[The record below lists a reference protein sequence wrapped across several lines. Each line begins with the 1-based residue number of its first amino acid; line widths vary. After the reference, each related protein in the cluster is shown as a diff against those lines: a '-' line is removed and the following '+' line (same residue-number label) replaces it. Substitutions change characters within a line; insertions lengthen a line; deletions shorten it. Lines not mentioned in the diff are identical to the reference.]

1 VARKNAKAKPKTKN
15 RKQPPKERV
24 QVPPAADAIESGSY
38 RAKVRMYRQ
47 GLGDCFLITLPRKSG
62 TPFYILIDCGVILGT
77 SDAGTKMKKVVQNIL
92 DTTAGKIDVL
102 VATHEHWDHLSGFLQ
117 AKELFQKLAVGTVWL
132 AWTED
137 PADALA
143 RKLKSEYES
152 LRLALRVAGT
162 QLRIAGAD
170 TNADVVESMLEFFG
184 AFGSGTTTDAL
195 QLVKS
200 LSKSVK
206 FCHPSDPPVE
216 LDGVEARVYF
226 LGPPHDEAMIKRFN
240 PSKSHPETY
249 EMRAAEMFRSNMDQT
264 AEAFDADAP
273 FDAGSQ
279 IPENVA
285 RELPHFQNYYWGED
299 EDSSEKDQSWRRI
312 DTSWLEQSEELALQ
326 LDSATNNTSLA
337 MALEL
342 DGESVLLFAADAQVG
357 NWLSWQDLSWSVD
370 GKTVTGPDL
379 LKRTILYKVG
389 HHGSHNATLKEKGLE
404 LMTAL
409 KLALIPVDH
418 AMAVKKRWGNMPL
431 PGIVDR
437 LDKATS
443 HFVLRIDEDVPREI
457 ADRVNA
463 TDLYYEVSV

>member
-1 VARKNAKAKPKTKN
+1 MAKKTAKPKVSSKN
-15 RKQPPKERV
+15 RKQPPGKRL
-24 QVPPAADAIESGSY
+24 QVPPSADSVKSGSY

-47 GLGDCFLITLPRKSG
+47 GLGDCFLITLPRENGS
-62 TPFYILIDCGVILGT
+62 PFYILIDCGVILGT
-77 SDAGTKMKKVVQNIL
+77 SDAGTKMKKVVQNIH
-92 DTTAGKIDVL
+92 DTTGGKVDVL

-137 PADALA
+137 PDDVLA
-143 RKLKSEYES
+143 RKLKSEYQS

-162 QLRIAGAD
+162 QLRAAGAD

-184 AFGSGTTTDAL
+184 ASGSGTTTDAL
-195 QLVKS
+195 DFVKS

-206 FCHPSDPPVE
+206 FCHPTDPPAG
-216 LDGVEARVYF
+216 LDGLDARVYF
-226 LGPPHDEAMIKRFN
+226 LGPPHDEAMIKKFN

-249 EMRAAEMFRSNMDQT
+249 EMRAAEMFTSDMNHA
-264 AEAFDADAP
+264 AEDFDGDAP

-279 IPENVA
+279 IPEKVA

-337 MALEL
+337 LALEL

-357 NWLSWQDLSWSVD
+357 NWLSWQNLSWSVD
-370 GKTVTGPDL
+370 GKTITGPDL
-379 LKRTILYKVG
+379 LKRTVLYKVG

-404 LMTAL
+404 LMNAL

-418 AMAVKKRWGNMPL
+418 AMALKKRWGNMPL

-437 LDKATS
+437 LNEATN
-443 HFVLRIDEDVPREI
+443 HFVLRIDEDVPREL
-457 ADRVNA
+457 ADRVSAN
-463 TDLYYEVSV
+463 DLFYEVSI